1 MDIKVKKFIR
11 KWIKIPQ
18 TSNIDIMFHSKG
30 GAVQLPSYLYD
41 HGHIIAE
48 SNPQDEVFEDA
59 LNESKEAPKNL
70 RLQHQECVRTR
81 DRKKNLAIFK
91 NKHAENIT
99 ANANSLLMQG
109 EWSRLFELQSSDV
122 KFSSLCKGLS
132 EATYR
137 FLIRSS
143 NNSLPTASYLQKINP
158 RISGSCIKCG
168 NDLQTLHHVLV
179 NCPQSLENGL
189 YTFRHNKVLN
199 SLKTFIENSIGENYE
214 LLVDLPDSMTSFTIP
229 PNIMATELRPDISII
244 NRQNKEM
251 TLVEL
256 TVCWD
261 RSSTAAEARKSN
273 KYAPLVSELGELGWN
288 AKLLTI
294 EIGCRGYTTNEN
306 AMKLKQLIKS
316 KAERT
321 KLLIQVNQ
329 DAITTSYIIYIN
341 RNNKDFRPN

>member
-1 MDIKVKKFIR
+1 M
-11 KWIKIPQ
+11 
-18 TSNIDIMFHSKG
+18 
-30 GAVQLPSYLYD
+30 
-41 HGHIIAE
+41 
-48 SNPQDEVFEDA
+48 
-59 LNESKEAPKNL
+59 
-70 RLQHQECVRTR
+70 
-81 DRKKNLAIFK
+81 
-91 NKHAENIT
+91 
-99 ANANSLLMQG
+99 
-109 EWSRLFELQSSDV
+109 
-122 KFSSLCKGLS
+122 
-132 EATYR
+132 
-137 FLIRSS
+137 
-143 NNSLPTASYLQKINP
+143 
-158 RISGSCIKCG
+158 
-168 NDLQTLHHVLV
+168 